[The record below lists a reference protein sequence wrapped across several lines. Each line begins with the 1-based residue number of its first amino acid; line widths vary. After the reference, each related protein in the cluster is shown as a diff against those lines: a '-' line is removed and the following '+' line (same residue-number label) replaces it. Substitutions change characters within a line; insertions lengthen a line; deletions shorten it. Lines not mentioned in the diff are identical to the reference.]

1 MLLGSSSMAILNTNK
16 DPIKSITTGPFF
28 NVMILSV
35 FWSLFI
41 FESKL
46 SFKFGA
52 EVLSFQL
59 ISILFAFSVL
69 SIITLPKFY
78 NDIVFLFYKQKDLFW
93 KLFSANFIDAL
104 GNSLGIIGIALT
116 SAINA
121 GFLVKVATVTTIIF
135 ARIILKERL
144 SGLKIITV
152 FTMLAGA
159 YLLTTKGQNLTPRIG
174 DIIILCACVCWSLGN
189 VLIRKYLITDSV
201 RVEVVTFLK
210 PLAGLP
216 VILVLVAF
224 SIWYPLIFGQ
234 IEDVMSCCNPPMS
247 ALPYTLL
254 NGFFLAMIWIYL
266 NRTLKV
272 SSASYMTMMTML
284 VPVFVSLLAMLFLDE
299 SLTWIQIVGSG
310 MIIMSGVMTYFSGIS
325 NE

>member
-1 MLLGSSSMAILNTNK
+1 MAISNNNLK
-16 DPIKSITTGPFF
+16 PIKSITTGPFF
-28 NVMILSV
+28 NVLILSV
-35 FWSLFI
+35 FWSLLI

-59 ISILFAFSVL
+59 LSTLFAFSVL

-78 NDIVFLFYKQKDLFW
+78 KDIVFLFFKQKDLFW
-93 KLFSANFIDAL
+93 KLFSANIIDAL
-104 GNSLGIIGIALT
+104 GNCLGIIGISLT

-121 GFLVKVATVTTIIF
+121 GFLAKVATVTTIIF

-144 SGLKIITV
+144 SGLKIVTV

-174 DIIILCACVCWSLGN
+174 DLIILSACVCWSFGN
-189 VLIRKYLITDSV
+189 VLIRKYLITNSV
-201 RVEVVTFLK
+201 KVEVVTFLK

-216 VILVLVAF
+216 VILILVAL
-224 SIWYPLIFGQ
+224 SIWYPKIFGQ
-234 IEDVMSCCNPPMS
+234 IENVMSCCNPPMS
-247 ALPYTLL
+247 VLPYTLL
-254 NGFFLAMIWIYL
+254 NGFFLAMNWIYL
-266 NRTLKV
+266 NRTLEV
-272 SSASYMTMMTML
+272 SSASYMTMMTMM
-284 VPVFVSLLAMLFLDE
+284 VPVIVSLLAMLFLDE
-299 SLTWIQIVGSG
+299 SLSWIQIVGSG
-310 MIIMSGVMTYFSGIS
+310 MIIMSGVVTYFSGIS